1 LYLVRFQEIVPLN
14 AGNVLGPED
23 SGPAAKWLAL
33 IREALNTNKC
43 DHEMSHYYTSK
54 KCRQNFSEFLSLD
67 EELDNNGE
75 NYPKSLRRYCLAASK
90 QMVGIFLS
98 VWVRADLCNHVTNLK
113 VSSVGRGIMGY
124 LGNKVCHSNLLYYY
138 YYGGNETDLFSCQG
152 PVGTDIFPSFCT
164 LRNYYMTPYN
174 VILTKCGCE
183 LIDFK

>member
-1 LYLVRFQEIVPLN
+1 MYLVRFQEIVPLN

-23 SGPAAKWLAL
+23 SGPAAKWLGL
-33 IREALNTNKC
+33 IREALNSN
-43 DHEMSHYYTSK
+43 
-54 KCRQNFSEFLSLD
+54 
-67 EELDNNGE
+67 EELDNTGQNS
-75 NYPKSLRRYCLAASK
+75 PKSSPRYCLAASK